1 MIIIS
6 GKKLCENCFAE
17 AATGKCSVCGFSAL
31 DYVPEPSVLPC
42 GTMLHSR
49 YVIGRVIGRGGFG
62 ITYLAYDTKN
72 DIRIAVKEFYPNN
85 LALRGSGDPVVAVT
99 NQKSADIF
107 KRGAEKFYEEA
118 QIVSKFNGNPNI
130 VSVYD
135 FFYENDTVYYTMEYI
150 EGRSLKDYIK
160 NAGVLTAGQTV
171 FAADKVSSAL
181 MVAHSAGVLH
191 RDVSPDNIMVCS
203 DGNIKLIDF
212 GAARQVVANSSQF
225 FSVIFKPGFAPL
237 EQYQKK
243 GKQGPWTDIYSL
255 GETMFY
261 MLTEKIPDDPM
272 SRLDDDSI
280 HTVNSYL
287 IDDKLW
293 NIIRRATMLKTEERY
308 RDIFEFRK
316 ELADSGIAAVPLMLI
331 NTESK
336 AHIPSGA
343 TAKPYSGTA
352 HRSVLSSV
360 QQDMTRTLYTE
371 FEPAPVPAAKQ
382 NGKTETSARS
392 EKSDEPNK
400 PKNKKKGGAKAAM
413 ISVMAVLAVCALSA
427 GVGMIYRSE
436 KEQPAVSDASVSETS
451 EEKSGTETE
460 QYSASVTTE
469 AATVTHAA
477 TETVTVSETLSEASA
492 EGISLMPDF
501 KGLKSGE
508 AISLCKKLGIEY
520 KMNAVYNPAAE
531 PGYVF
536 SQSVKAGTVL
546 SDVSYVVIVIGKQQ
560 EASASV
566 TETTVKNKQYVTICG
581 GNYELGTTVMKLYN
595 CTLNENDIEN
605 LSKLV
610 SLKTLVLNNN
620 NLSDISFISNFKN
633 LEILDLHDNQIKD
646 ISSLKSLTN
655 LNELYLYSNQIQDIS
670 PLENLTKL
678 NYLEL
683 EQNQI
688 KDISVLQN
696 LKQLNGL
703 LLWTNNIQDIS
714 PLKNLTNL
722 TKLGLGDN
730 QIQDIS
736 PLKNLTNLNELGL
749 EVNRIQDISSLKSL
763 TKINKLWLN
772 NNQIKDIS
780 SLKNLTELQELEL
793 EQNQIKDISVLQ
805 NLKQLNRL
813 ILWTNNI
820 QDISPL
826 KNLTNL
832 TELGLGDNQIQD
844 ISPLKNL
851 TNLNEL
857 GLWENQIQD
866 ISPLKNL
873 ANLNVLGLGGNQIQD
888 ISPLKNLTK
897 LNELGLGENQV
908 QDISSLKDL
917 TKLNKLWLENNQIK
931 DISSLKNLTNL
942 IELTINGNPIVDSQ
956 KSINE
961 LKSEL
966 TACTIK

>member
-17 AATGKCSVCGFSAL
+17 AAAGKCSVCGFSAL

-316 ELADSGIAAVPLMLI
+316 ELTDSGIAAVPLMLI

-392 EKSDEPNK
+392 EKSDEPLK
-400 PKNKKKGGAKAAM
+400 PKNKKKGGAKAAV

-469 AATVTHAA
+469 AATVTHAS

-492 EGISLMPDF
+492 EEISLMPDF

-566 TETTVKNKQYVTICG
+566 MTETAEVTTVTVTVTSAPPTVTTAEAKTAAAPVTTAVPYATAAPQTTAAPKTTTAPHTSTTPKATTSAPKTSKKDNAKITEKKEQYVTVNG
-581 GNYELGTTVMKLYN
+581 KRYSLDTSELKLAD
-595 CTLNENDIEN
+595 CALTESD
-605 LSKLV
+605 
-610 SLKTLVLNNN
+610 LKN
-620 NLSDISFISNFKN
+620 IGKMKN
-633 LEILDLHDNQIKD
+633 LKKLTLCDTQISD
-646 ISSLKSLTN
+646 ISSLKGLTA
-655 LNELYLYSNQIQDIS
+655 LQYLDLSDNAISDIS
-670 PLENLTKL
+670 GLKGLTKL
-678 NYLEL
+678 TTLNLSSNSIGDVSSLGKMTKLQKLYLNSNY
-683 EQNQI
+683 I
-688 KDISVLQN
+688 TDISSLKGMTALQYLDLSDN
-696 LKQLNGL
+696 AISDISSLKGL
-703 LLWTNNIQDIS
+703 TKLTHLDLSLNNIKDIS
-714 PLKNLTNL
+714 PLKKMSKLKKLYLNSNYIKDVSPLESLTSLTYLNLNYNSLHNIDSLGNLTNL
-722 TKLGLGDN
+722 TYLDLSHNNISAILTLGRLSKLEELDLR
-730 QIQDIS
+730 D
-736 PLKNLTNLNELGL
+736 NLTSNYNVKVL
-749 EVNRIQDISSLKSL
+749 S
-763 TKINKLWLN
+763 
-772 NNQIKDIS
+772 KDIPNCEIYVYDG
-780 SLKNLTELQELEL
+780 KNY
-793 EQNQIKDISVLQ
+793 
-805 NLKQLNRL
+805 
-813 ILWTNNI
+813 
-820 QDISPL
+820 
-826 KNLTNL
+826 
-832 TELGLGDNQIQD
+832 
-844 ISPLKNL
+844 
-851 TNLNEL
+851 
-857 GLWENQIQD
+857 
-866 ISPLKNL
+866 
-873 ANLNVLGLGGNQIQD
+873 
-888 ISPLKNLTK
+888 
-897 LNELGLGENQV
+897 
-908 QDISSLKDL
+908 
-917 TKLNKLWLENNQIK
+917 NKR
-931 DISSLKNLTNL
+931 
-942 IELTINGNPIVDSQ
+942 
-956 KSINE
+956 
-961 LKSEL
+961 
-966 TACTIK
+966 